1 MLHYARI
8 AKHHGMWR
16 YIDVYETIGSYQ
28 HIIAYRHFSHYCRI
42 DANPHPIAYRGVT
55 FARATVHLPDNHALV
70 NVAVA
75 PNFCSTIYSDIIG
88 MTYINTPPLWD
99 LQCLFPILFCLT
111 TTETQL
117 YIEFS
122 VLAFYNSNIFGIN
135 IAKYGC
141 RFLLFHHNASSHL
154 GNYIQYFSFFLV
166 QY

>member
-1 MLHYARI
+1 MLYYAWI

-88 MTYINTPPLWD
+88 MTYINTPPPTCWFAVSSRPLRFA
-99 LQCLFPILFCLT
+99 QMR
-111 TTETQL
+111 
-117 YIEFS
+117 
-122 VLAFYNSNIFGIN
+122 NS
-135 IAKYGC
+135 A
-141 RFLLFHHNASSHL
+141 L
-154 GNYIQYFSFFLV
+154 
-166 QY
+166 